1 MAELTITVPDNQV
14 PRVKEA
20 FAFAFGLG
28 SPSSAIPI
36 STVQDYVVNDLKQFT
51 KNAEIRMA
59 AEQGV
64 RDQAALIG
72 SPQEIGFE

>member
-1 MAELTITVPDNQV
+1 MASITITIPDNQV

-20 FAFAFGLG
+20 FAYAFGLG
-28 SPSSAIPI
+28 SPSSAIPV
-36 STVQDYVVNDLKQFT
+36 STVQDYVVSDLKQFT

-64 RDQAALIG
+64 LDQAALIG
-72 SPQEIGFE
+72 SPQSIGFE

>member
-1 MAELTITVPDNQV
+1 MASITITIPDAQV

-28 SPSSAIPI
+28 SPSSAI
-36 STVQDYVVNDLKQFT
+36 SVSVVQDYVVADLIQFT
-51 KNAEIRMA
+51 KTQEIRMA

-72 SPQEIGFE
+72 SPQSIGFE